1 MKSLF
6 SDNRLA
12 NMLHLFHNTQTMS
25 VNNMAAKLRVSDRT
39 IRNDIKQL
47 NQTLNGCA
55 LIEGFQG
62 RYTLRVFDADMF
74 KKILSELSE
83 ADEFL
88 NSPRNRMD
96 YMFGKLMRAEM
107 PLLIDDLAYEMSI
120 GRTTLAGD
128 LKKLRTELED
138 YSLQIPGKTSQGIS
152 LYGNEFDIRRYV
164 LENNFDQIYGTFPLD
179 REIDE
184 LIDDVYAEKHLEDKA
199 KANFRRFIILM
210 LDRFLTGHYLGQIS
224 DKAYD
229 LTARPEFMMVND
241 IVDQIGQ
248 ILQIVFPVEE
258 KLFALLPVIGMRTPS
273 DVQGMRSIE
282 LDESIR
288 PLLPK
293 INEQIR
299 IDLNLSIEMGD
310 FTEEFLYHLMFMIN
324 RMRLD
329 GRRCL
334 QSDRERIQPYHHGG
348 RAGFPRHLFR
358 SHAGREPAPHG
369 EEIQHRGCLYHRP
382 DHLPPCRDAASAH
395 CRYILFPHNAGIGK
409 CLH

>member
-39 IRNDIKQL
+39 LRNDIKQL

-152 LYGNEFDIRRYV
+152 LDGN
-164 LENNFDQIYGTFPLD
+164 
-179 REIDE
+179 
-184 LIDDVYAEKHLEDKA
+184 
-199 KANFRRFIILM
+199 
-210 LDRFLTGHYLGQIS
+210 
-224 DKAYD
+224 
-229 LTARPEFMMVND
+229 
-241 IVDQIGQ
+241 
-248 ILQIVFPVEE
+248 
-258 KLFALLPVIGMRTPS
+258 
-273 DVQGMRSIE
+273 
-282 LDESIR
+282 
-288 PLLPK
+288 
-293 INEQIR
+293 
-299 IDLNLSIEMGD
+299 
-310 FTEEFLYHLMFMIN
+310 
-324 RMRLD
+324 
-329 GRRCL
+329 
-334 QSDRERIQPYHHGG
+334 
-348 RAGFPRHLFR
+348 
-358 SHAGREPAPHG
+358 
-369 EEIQHRGCLYHRP
+369 
-382 DHLPPCRDAASAH
+382 
-395 CRYILFPHNAGIGK
+395 
-409 CLH
+409 

>member
-293 INEQIR
+293 INER
-299 IDLNLSIEMGD
+299 CRNPSCWHSGSGPP
-310 FTEEFLYHLMFMIN
+310 HPGSCPH
-324 RMRLD
+324 RGC
-329 GRRCL
+329 GR
-334 QSDRERIQPYHHGG
+334 STS
-348 RAGFPRHLFR
+348 APRHR
-358 SHAGREPAPHG
+358 SGREPAPHG
-369 EEIQHRGCLYHRP
+369 EKIQHRGRLYHRP
-382 DHLPPCRDAASAH
+382 DHLPPCGDAAAAH
-395 CRYILFPHNAGIGK
+395 CRYVLFPHNAGIGG
-409 CLH
+409 CLHQEAG

>member
-310 FTEEFLYHLMFMIN
+310 FTEEFLPSYGKT
-324 RMRLD
+324 LD
-329 GRRCL
+329 EL
-334 QSDRERIQPYHHGG
+334 S
-348 RAGFPRHLFR
+348 
-358 SHAGREPAPHG
+358 
-369 EEIQHRGCLYHRP
+369 
-382 DHLPPCRDAASAH
+382 
-395 CRYILFPHNAGIGK
+395 
-409 CLH
+409 